1 MHSPRIVRLI
11 AAQTRHR
18 SEVRHLQPH
27 IKVSSFE
34 SSYCVNRTRT
44 ASAANPG
51 HWPTLRAASSLPL
64 GIHDAVAQCRR
75 CSVFFMSC
83 DTSNRII
90 ALNQG
95 IHETEARP
103 SGRKRILEIPR
114 RLRTFAGVSP
124 ASLCAVL
131 QCCPRTP
138 PDQSIKT
145 IS

>member
-1 MHSPRIVRLI
+1 MMQSPRIVRLI

-51 HWPTLRAASSLPL
+51 PWPTLRAASSLPL

-75 CSVFFMSC
+75 CSVFFVSC
-83 DTSNRII
+83 DTSKRII

-95 IHETEARP
+95 IHESEARP

-114 RLRTFAGVSP
+114 RLRDFCGSQSCIVMHSTAV
-124 ASLCAVL
+124 ASVDA
-131 QCCPRTP
+131 
-138 PDQSIKT
+138 S
-145 IS
+145 